1 MGAAAKIGWQ
11 HLPEGTIGCRYPDL
25 EESVSLE
32 VRLEEIGEEE
42 LPPIEYRRDRDT
54 EILTAT
60 LRSTGVSEGLSGSV
74 DIQGPDGAWLMLEV
88 SAGRLASVE
97 VAVWPDV
104 QSVESLTLPIAAG
117 AARLRVPS
125 RPSQPGLAAV
135 EVEAAIRAVA
145 DRAEKTIHF
154 RIGLQ
159 RPSRPLHVARDLIV
173 EVDARSRISGLW
185 LLNVPPFPAAT

>member
-1 MGAAAKIGWQ
+1 M
-11 HLPEGTIGCRYPDL
+11 
-25 EESVSLE
+25 SLE
-32 VRLEEIGEEE
+32 VRLEEIREDE
-42 LPPIEYRRDRDT
+42 LPPVDYRWDRDT

-60 LRSTGVSEGLSGSV
+60 LRPSGVSEGLSGSV

-88 SAGRLASVE
+88 SGGRLASVE

-104 QSVESLTLPIAAG
+104 QSVESLTLPTAAG
-117 AARLRVPS
+117 AVRLRVPS

-135 EVEAAIRAVA
+135 EVDTAIRAVA

-159 RPSRPLHVARDLIV
+159 RPSRSLHVARDLIV
-173 EVDARSRISGLW
+173 EVDARSRLSGLW
-185 LLNVPPFPAAT
+185 FLNVPPFPAAS